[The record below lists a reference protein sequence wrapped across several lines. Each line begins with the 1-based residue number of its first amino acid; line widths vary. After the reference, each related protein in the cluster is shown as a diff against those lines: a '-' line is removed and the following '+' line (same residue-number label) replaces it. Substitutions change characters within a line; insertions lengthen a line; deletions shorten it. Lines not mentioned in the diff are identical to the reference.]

1 MQSTARS
8 TLQPGRARPAEPPRA
23 VCASVNGH
31 AQAVLID
38 LTVGHKAIPKAR

>member
-8 TLQPGRARPAEPPRA
+8 TLQPGPARPAEPPRA

-38 LTVGHKAIPKAR
+38 PTAGHKALPKSR